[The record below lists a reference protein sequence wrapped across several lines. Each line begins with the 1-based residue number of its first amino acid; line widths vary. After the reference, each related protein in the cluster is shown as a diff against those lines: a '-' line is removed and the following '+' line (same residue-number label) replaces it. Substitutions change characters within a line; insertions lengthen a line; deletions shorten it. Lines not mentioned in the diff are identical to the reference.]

1 MSNGSAFTL
10 GSTQGILRE
19 LKTEVGACV
28 AFNPASGGNHPKI
41 EKFTGLWDTGASGSA
56 ISKNIVDKLG
66 LKPISQAKCYHANG
80 MSVVNVYAVNIF
92 LPNQVGF
99 QFVQVTE
106 GKLEGFDM
114 LIGMDII
121 TMGDFSITNVGGKT
135 MFSFRVPSLKSIDYT
150 AETGEP
156 KIIPP
161 TIPQVGRN
169 SPCPCNSGKKYKA
182 CHGK

>member
-19 LKTEVGACV
+19 LKTEIGACP
-28 AFNPASGGNHPKI
+28 AFNASTGGTHPKI
-41 EKFTGLWDTGASGSA
+41 EHFVGLWDTGASGSA
-56 ISKNIVDKLG
+56 ISKSIVDKLG
-66 LKPISQAKCYHANG
+66 LKPVGQSKSYHANG
-80 MSVVNVYAVNIF
+80 MSIVNVYYINIF

-99 QFVQVTE
+99 QFIQVTE

-135 MFSFRVPSLKSIDYT
+135 MFSFRVPSIKSIDYT
-150 AETGEP
+150 VEESDI
-156 KIIPP
+156 KVIPP
-161 TIPQVGRN
+161 TIPTVGRN

>member
-10 GSTQGILRE
+10 GSSQGILRE
-19 LKTEVGACV
+19 LKTEVGACI
-28 AFNPASGGNHPKI
+28 AFNTASGGEHPEI
-41 EKFTGLWDTGASGSA
+41 ERFVGLWDTGASGTC
-56 ISKNIVDKLG
+56 ISKAIVDKLN
-66 LKPISQAKCYHANG
+66 LKPIGQTKSYHANG
-80 MSVVNVYAVNIF
+80 MSIVNVYAINVF
-92 LPNQVGF
+92 LPNQVAF
-99 QFVQVTE
+99 QFIQVTE

-135 MFSFRVPSLKSIDYT
+135 MFSFRVPSIKSIDYT
-150 AETGEP
+150 VEHDQP

-161 TIPQVGRN
+161 TTPQQGRN
-169 SPCPCNSGKKYKA
+169 SPCSCGSGKKFKA